1 MSFSMTQTEQDLTEA
16 ARVIGGLFECN
27 GNYQVAL
34 ARRIERSGK
43 TVAEL
48 TVAELMEL
56 DQEEGER
63 FNRVFQSNELKENRH
78 EGE

>member
-1 MSFSMTQTEQDLTEA
+1 MSFSMTQTEQELIEA
-16 ARVIGGLFECN
+16 AQVIGGLFECN

-34 ARRIERSGK
+34 ARRIDHTGK

-48 TVAELMEL
+48 TVAELIAL

-63 FNRVFQSNELKENRH
+63 FNQAFGNPEQV
-78 EGE
+78 GEAHG